1 MTTYGLIVTFFPI
14 FVSFEKKI
22 VSGPIIF
29 TPDLIKNLRNFS
41 CSILEFICFI
51 WKYFY
56 IKCIDSLIHNLFLK
70 NTLLMTQKYSILFDL
85 DGTLVDTAP
94 DLMNAHNHV
103 MKKYGYPTKSTADI
117 RNLVG
122 QGAGAMIGRSIWGQA
137 KKEFGKIDDQKIKA
151 EMVKDFVNFYGK
163 NIIKESTLIN
173 GVIEFLK
180 WCKEKEISMAVCTN
194 KQEHLAIDL
203 LKKIGIYDYFEY
215 VAGSDTFD
223 YCKPDPRHITSII
236 EIIGGDIKKS
246 LMFGDSETD
255 ANAAKAASVPVILLE
270 NGYTEKNSN
279 EIYHNHLIK
288 DFIGV
293 EKIVSTYLKD

>member
-1 MTTYGLIVTFFPI
+1 MPQNYT
-14 FVSFEKKI
+14 
-22 VSGPIIF
+22 II
-29 TPDLIKNLRNFS
+29 
-41 CSILEFICFI
+41 
-51 WKYFY
+51 
-56 IKCIDSLIHNLFLK
+56 
-70 NTLLMTQKYSILFDL
+70 FDL

-94 DLMNAHNHV
+94 DLMSAHNHV

-137 KKEFGKIDDQKIKA
+137 KKEFGKIDDQKIKDK
-151 EMVKDFVNFYGK
+151 MVKDFVSFYGK
-163 NIIKESTLIN
+163 NIMNESVLIH
-173 GVIEFLK
+173 GVKEFLK
-180 WCKEKEISMAVCTN
+180 WCKEKDISMAVCTN

-215 VAGSDTFD
+215 VAGSDTFE

-236 EIIGGDIKKS
+236 EILDGDIKRS

-255 ANAAKAASVPVILLE
+255 ANAARAASIPVILLE
-270 NGYTEKNSN
+270 NGYTEKNTD

-293 EKIVSTYLKD
+293 EKVVSTYLKD